1 MKILSLIAALSVF
14 PQACRA
20 EDPRIAEAEAIA
32 EETCACGHLVCAFEA
47 GGEFIESRGLEQVDY
62 ENLSQ
67 DEIDRFTAA
76 YDAASLCIR
85 RQILE

>member
-1 MKILSLIAALSVF
+1 MKMLFLIAALSVF

-20 EDPRIAEAEAIA
+20 EDPRIAESEAIA
-32 EETCACGHLVCAFEA
+32 EETCGHLVCAFEA
-47 GGEFIESRGLEQVDY
+47 GGEFIESRGLEQEDY